1 MPPTLIMVGTV
12 TVMRMFK
19 KDSIITGHHVGEATW
34 TPFIK
39 ETLSVE
45 RGEGNQYNKYAVS
58 VVKVGK
64 IVGHMSRS
72 ISCLNRLENFLAQH
86 T

>member
-1 MPPTLIMVGTV
+1 MAGTI
-12 TVMRMFK
+12 TMMRMFK
-19 KDSIITGHHVGEATW
+19 KDSVLTGHHVYKATW

-45 RGEGNQYNKYAVS
+45 REEGNQYNKYTVS
-58 VVKVGK
+58 VVKAGE
-64 IVGHMSRS
+64 IVGHGSQS
-72 ISCLNRLENFLAQH
+72 ISCLDQFKSFLAQH